1 MGAKTKDVYVDY
13 RKSGYSRK
21 FHESHREAITLHKAS
36 KDAFNEL
43 GIKKLPKVKDLS
55 AEYAEV
61 LADKKA
67 AYAQY
72 RNARTEMQDYLKA
85 QKNVEQF
92 LNLTRQEEEKAQEE
106 KRKEETQR

>member
-1 MGAKTKDVYVDY
+1 M
-13 RKSGYSRK
+13 
-21 FHESHREAITLHKAS
+21 
-36 KDAFNEL
+36 

-61 LADKKA
+61 LADKKS

-72 RNARTEMQDYLKA
+72 RNARTEMQDCLKA
-85 QKNVEQF
+85 EKNVEQF

-106 KRKEETQR
+106 KRKEEAQR

>member
-1 MGAKTKDVYVDY
+1 M
-13 RKSGYSRK
+13 
-21 FHESHREAITLHKAS
+21 HKAA

-43 GIKKLPKVKDLS
+43 GIKKLPKVRDLS

-61 LADKKA
+61 LADKKST
-67 AYAQY
+67 YAQY

-85 QKNVEQF
+85 EKNVEQF
-92 LNLTRQEEEKAQEE
+92 LNLTRQEEEKTQEE

>member
-1 MGAKTKDVYVDY
+1 MCFLFRIKWQ
-13 RKSGYSRK
+13 
-21 FHESHREAITLHKAS
+21 ITYKNIVWNFAVI
-36 KDAFNEL
+36 
-43 GIKKLPKVKDLS
+43 GQVKDLS

-92 LNLTRQEEEKAQEE
+92 LNQTRQEAEKAQEE